1 MLAEIR
7 VESAEKLRNFN
18 THRRNFGL
26 HSLNVD
32 LHVFSLRTCL
42 LICFISCVT
51 RILRVCKHSSSEFTR
66 TPCSTLANN
75 FRGLIFGA
83 RSVCRCSFV
92 ALQICKWNCFG
103 FFFFLNDWTLTF
115 LVLQKKEIRRIITM
129 MNEKNLLR
137 WTVIVF
143 VKDYRIKKAR

>member
-66 TPCSTLANN
+66 TLDS
-75 FRGLIFGA
+75 R
-83 RSVCRCSFV
+83 
-92 ALQICKWNCFG
+92 
-103 FFFFLNDWTLTF
+103 
-115 LVLQKKEIRRIITM
+115 E
-129 MNEKNLLR
+129 
-137 WTVIVF
+137 
-143 VKDYRIKKAR
+143 

>member
-75 FRGLIFGA
+75 FRGLIFRA
-83 RSVCRCSFV
+83 RSVRRCSFV
-92 ALQICKWNCFG
+92 ALQICKWNYFG
-103 FFFFLNDWTLTF
+103 FFFFFKRLDFDFFGFAEERNSKNNYNDEWKESVTMNSDCICKR
-115 LVLQKKEIRRIITM
+115 LQ
-129 MNEKNLLR
+129 N
-137 WTVIVF
+137 
-143 VKDYRIKKAR
+143 